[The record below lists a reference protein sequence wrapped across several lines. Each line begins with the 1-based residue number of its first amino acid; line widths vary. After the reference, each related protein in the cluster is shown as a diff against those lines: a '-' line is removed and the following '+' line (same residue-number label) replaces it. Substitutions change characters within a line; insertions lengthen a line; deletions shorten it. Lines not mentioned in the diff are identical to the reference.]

1 MHKFTYLLLNLLIGS
16 WLFIS
21 PSSSIQDITSKL
33 EKYSSEFPQEKVYLH
48 TDRAH
53 YLPGET
59 IWLKSYLVA
68 GALHQPSPISNNVH
82 VELIDT
88 DNKLITSVLL
98 KSENG
103 LSDGVVI
110 LPIELDPGKYLLRGF
125 TNWMRNFGDEFFF
138 QKEITVL
145 SFDENTRQTG
155 PKSTSIDLQ
164 FFPEGGH
171 IVDKVASRVAF
182 KAIDSNGEGVEIT
195 GNIYDAERK
204 VIAELSTQHDGMG
217 FFSFIPELG
226 KTYTAEIENDKYEL
240 PKVEKEGFS
249 ISVNSTLEDVMRLTF
264 RSNENTKDKDKMNV
278 IIHSRGLISYAY
290 PIDLSNNISFQNI
303 PKNLM
308 PEGIQHI
315 TLFDAK
321 GNPVVERLVFVKKNS
336 VIVSVETEKANY
348 GTREKVTAKVKLVDY
363 KGQPV
368 QGSLSMAALDIYQTI
383 EDKPSTT
390 IASNLLLTSDLKGY
404 IKNPTYYFDANNE
417 NADSQLDLV
426 MMTHGWIRFNW
437 ESILKEE
444 YPQIDHLIEKGINVK
459 GTLVDQ
465 FNGKP
470 IENGEVTYFD
480 NSFNPPIIENV
491 KTDKDGRWE
500 IFNLIAFNTKPVS
513 FQGATKKG
521 KKFVS
526 FKFDSINSYLP
537 PIDWI
542 KSPLPIELKQEE
554 LNFVEKSKERLLI
567 DEAYDFDT
575 SYTIL
580 ESVTVEGN
588 RYKED
593 QSSST
598 YGSGDNT
605 FSFEKVSESSRQAK
619 NPIEILQG
627 RIAGVQIAGSG
638 PFMTIQIRGAS
649 TGLGAA
655 ASPAIFLNDI
665 PTDLQTVLYIPAM
678 DIERVEIFKGP
689 SAAVFGAIG
698 GAGVIAFYTY
708 QGVRVSTKQ
717 SEGIYATILKN
728 AYQGNR
734 EFYAPKYDKFEPEHI
749 KPDKRVL
756 VYWAPEIMTNEKGEA
771 TVEFWTTDLETDIAL
786 EFQGITQKGQTLVD
800 YKTITVKKTK

>member
-1 MHKFTYLLLNLLIGS
+1 MHKFAYLILNLLIGS
-16 WLFIS
+16 YLFVS
-21 PSSSIQDITSKL
+21 PSSSLQELTSKL
-33 EKYSSEFPQEKVYLH
+33 EKYSSEFPQEKIYLH
-48 TDRAH
+48 TDKAH

-82 VELIDT
+82 IELIDT
-88 DNKLITSVLL
+88 NNKLITSALL
-98 KSENG
+98 RSENG
-103 LSDGVVI
+103 LSDGIVI
-110 LPIELDPGKYLLRGF
+110 LPMELAPGKYLLRGF
-125 TNWMRNFGDEFFF
+125 TNWMRNFGDDFFF

-145 SFDENTRQTG
+145 SYDDTQKQTA
-155 PKSTSIDLQ
+155 PKSSSVDLQ

-171 IVDKVASRVAF
+171 LVDKVATRVAF
-182 KAIDSNGEGVEIT
+182 KAIDSNGEGVEINT
-195 GNIYDAERK
+195 NVFDDQGK
-204 VIAELSTQHDGMG
+204 MIAELTTQHDGMG
-217 FFSFIPELG
+217 FFSLIPELG
-226 KTYTAEIENDKYEL
+226 KNYTAEINNKKFEL
-240 PKVEKEGFS
+240 PKIEAQGFS
-249 ISVNSTLEDVMRLTF
+249 ISVNNAMEDIMRLTF
-264 RSNENTKDKDKMNV
+264 RSNEKTTEKDKMNV

-290 PIDLSNNISFQNI
+290 PIDLSQNIAFQNI
-303 PKNLM
+303 PKNIM

-321 GNPVVERLVFVKKNS
+321 GNPVVERLVFVKKDG
-336 VIVSVETEKANY
+336 VVVAVETDKENY
-348 GTREKVTAKVKLVDY
+348 GTREKVTAQLKVVDS
-363 KGQPV
+363 KGNPV
-368 QGSLSMAALDIYQTI
+368 QSSLSMAALDINQTI

-404 IKNPTYYFDANNE
+404 IKNPTHYFDPNNQE
-417 NADSQLDLV
+417 ADQQLDLV
-426 MMTHGWIRFNW
+426 MMTHGWVRFNW

-444 YPQIDHLIEKGINVK
+444 YPQVDHLIEKGINIK

-465 FNGKP
+465 FNDKP

-480 NSFNPPIIENV
+480 NSFNPPVIENV

-500 IFNLIAFNTKPVS
+500 IFNVIAYNTKPIS

-526 FKFDSINSYLP
+526 FKFDSLNNYVAP
-537 PIDWI
+537 VDWI
-542 KSPLPIELKQEE
+542 KSPLPIELNQEE
-554 LNFVEKSKERLLI
+554 LNFVEKSKERLQI

-575 SYTIL
+575 SLTVL
-580 ESVTVEGN
+580 ESVTVEGK
-588 RYKED
+588 RYTED
-593 QSSST
+593 QKQSA

-605 FSFEKVSESSRQAK
+605 FSFDKISETSRLAR
-619 NPIEILQG
+619 NPLEILQG

-655 ASPAIFLNDI
+655 AAPAIFLNDI

-689 SAAVFGAIG
+689 SAAVFGSIG

-708 QGVRVSTKQ
+708 QGVKVSSKP

-756 VYWAPEIMTNEKGEA
+756 VYWAPKIMTNEKGEA

-786 EFQGITQKGQTLVD
+786 DFQGITQTGQTLTD
-800 YKTITVKKTK
+800 YKTVTVKKNK

>member
-1 MHKFTYLLLNLLIGS
+1 MHKFTYLLLNLLIGG

-98 KSENG
+98 QSENG

-110 LPIELDPGKYLLRGF
+110 LPLELDPGKYLLRGF
-125 TNWMRNFGDEFFF
+125 TTWMRNFGDEFFF

-145 SFDENTRQTG
+145 SFENTNQQTA

-171 IVDKVASRVAF
+171 LVDQVATRVAF
-182 KAIDSNGEGVEIT
+182 KAIDSNGEGAEIT
-195 GNIYDAERK
+195 ANIYDAERK

-217 FFSFIPELG
+217 FFSFIPESG
-226 KTYTAEIENDKYEL
+226 KTYTAEIENNKFEL
-240 PKVEKEGFS
+240 PKVEKEGYS
-249 ISVNSTLEDVMRLTF
+249 ISVNSTLEDIMRLTF
-264 RSNENTKDKDKMNV
+264 RSNDQTKDKDKMNV

-348 GTREKVTAKVKLVDY
+348 GTREKVTAKVKLVDS

-368 QGSLSMAALDIYQTI
+368 QGSLSMAALDINQTI
-383 EDKPSTT
+383 EDTPSTT

-417 NADSQLDLV
+417 NAESQLDLV
-426 MMTHGWIRFNW
+426 MMTHGWVRFNW
-437 ESILKEE
+437 ESVLKEE
-444 YPQIDHLIEKGINVK
+444 YPKIDHLIEKGINVK

-470 IENGEVTYFD
+470 IENGDVTYFD
-480 NSFNPPIIENV
+480 NSFTPPIIEKV
-491 KTDKDGRWE
+491 TTDKDGRWE

-521 KKFVS
+521 KKYVS

-575 SYTIL
+575 SYTVL

-619 NPIEILQG
+619 NPVEILQG

-638 PFMTIQIRGAS
+638 PFMTIQIRGAT
-649 TGLGAA
+649 TGLGAS

-756 VYWAPEIMTNEKGEA
+756 VYWAPEIMTNEQGEA
-771 TVEFWTTDLETDIAL
+771 TVEFWTTDLETDLAL

>member
-1 MHKFTYLLLNLLIGS
+1 MHKFAYLILNLLIGS
-16 WLFIS
+16 YLFVI
-21 PSSSIQDITSKL
+21 PSSSLQELTSKL
-33 EKYSSEFPQEKVYLH
+33 EKYSSEFPQEKIYLH
-48 TDRAH
+48 TDKAH

-82 VELIDT
+82 IELIDT
-88 DNKLITSVLL
+88 NNKLITSALL
-98 KSENG
+98 RSENG
-103 LSDGVVI
+103 LSDGIVI
-110 LPIELDPGKYLLRGF
+110 LPMELAPGKYLLRGF
-125 TNWMRNFGDEFFF
+125 TNWMRNFGDDFFF

-145 SFDENTRQTG
+145 SYDDTQKQTA
-155 PKSTSIDLQ
+155 PKSTSVDLQ

-171 IVDKVASRVAF
+171 LVDKVATRVAF
-182 KAIDSNGEGVEIT
+182 KAIDSNGEGVEINT
-195 GNIYDAERK
+195 NVFDDQGK
-204 VIAELSTQHDGMG
+204 MIAELTTQHDGMG
-217 FFSFIPELG
+217 FFSLIPELG
-226 KTYTAEIENDKYEL
+226 KNYTAEINNKKFEL
-240 PKVEKEGFS
+240 PKIEAQGFS
-249 ISVNSTLEDVMRLTF
+249 ISVNNAMEDIMRLTF
-264 RSNENTKDKDKMNV
+264 RSNEKTTEKDKMNV

-290 PIDLSNNISFQNI
+290 PIDLSQNIAFQNI
-303 PKNLM
+303 PKNIM

-321 GNPVVERLVFVKKNS
+321 GNPVVERLVFVKKDG
-336 VIVSVETEKANY
+336 VVVAVETDKENY
-348 GTREKVTAKVKLVDY
+348 GTREKVTAQLKVVDS
-363 KGQPV
+363 KGNPV
-368 QGSLSMAALDIYQTI
+368 QSSLSMAALDINQTI

-404 IKNPTYYFDANNE
+404 IKNPTHYFDPNNQE
-417 NADSQLDLV
+417 ADQQLDLV
-426 MMTHGWIRFNW
+426 MMTHGWVRFNW

-444 YPQIDHLIEKGINVK
+444 YPQVDHLIEKGINIK

-465 FNGKP
+465 FNDKP

-480 NSFNPPIIENV
+480 NSFNPPVIENV

-500 IFNLIAFNTKPVS
+500 IFNVIAYNTKPIS

-526 FKFDSINSYLP
+526 FKFDSLNNYVAP
-537 PIDWI
+537 VDWI
-542 KSPLPIELKQEE
+542 KSPLPIELNQEE
-554 LNFVEKSKERLLI
+554 LNFVEKSKERLQI

-575 SYTIL
+575 SLTVL
-580 ESVTVEGN
+580 ESVTVEGK
-588 RYKED
+588 RYTED
-593 QSSST
+593 QKQSA

-605 FSFEKVSESSRQAK
+605 FSFDKISETSRLAK
-619 NPIEILQG
+619 NPLEILQG

-708 QGVRVSTKQ
+708 QGVKVSSKP

-756 VYWAPEIMTNEKGEA
+756 VYWAPKIMTNEKGEA

-786 EFQGITQKGQTLVD
+786 DFQGITQTGQTLTD
-800 YKTITVKKTK
+800 YKTITVKKNK